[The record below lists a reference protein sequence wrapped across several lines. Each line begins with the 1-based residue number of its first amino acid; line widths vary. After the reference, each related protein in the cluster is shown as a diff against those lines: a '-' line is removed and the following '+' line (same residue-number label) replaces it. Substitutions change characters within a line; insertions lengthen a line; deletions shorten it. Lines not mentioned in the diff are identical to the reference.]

1 MEMAGV
7 QSNDLILF
15 RSVAQIKII
24 GTYRITLQADT
35 EEFRLDTIFHP
46 FIFGSEYLI
55 QRFLQNTAIT

>member
-7 QSNDLILF
+7 QGNDLVLF
-15 RSVAQIKII
+15 RPVTQIEII
-24 GTYRITLQADT
+24 GTYRITFQTDT

-55 QRFLQNTAIT
+55 QRFLQDTAIT